1 MFKVTL
7 EHIILFLRHRKLVSV
22 EKNISFFLRF
32 NWARNR
38 TSSSPQQGQLH
49 HDNISSS
56 STQSGMNPIQAN
68 LESLQQNSNALSH
81 LLPIQHVQQ
90 MLPNQQLTPLCNRL
104 LMQQQLLRS
113 QQLMEHQQAMNSLQQ
128 LMQRNNLTNLQHNS
142 LSGVSTNSNTHIINS
157 VQPGFNLDLGQSNS
171 LNSLQQVSTGF
182 LQQNPVN
189 NLQHGNRSS
198 FSTQSG
204 TNPIQANLSSLQQ
217 NSSVWQRMSQSQQ
230 ML

>member
-7 EHIILFLRHRKLVSV
+7 ECIMHFLQLRKQDIQLNHKGKLVSV

-32 NWARNR
+32 NWARS
-38 TSSSPQQGQLH
+38 TSSSPQQGELH
-49 HDNISSS
+49 HDNISSF
-56 STQSGMNPIQAN
+56 STKSGTNPVQAN
-68 LESLQQNSNALSH
+68 LESLQQNSKALPQ
-81 LLPIQHVQQ
+81 LLPIQPVQQ
-90 MLPNQQLTPLCNRL
+90 MLPNQQLTPPCNRL

-142 LSGVSTNSNTHIINS
+142 LSGVSTNSNTQQYMINS

-182 LQQNPVN
+182 LQQNLVN
-189 NLQHGNRSS
+189 NLQHDNISS

-204 TNPIQANLSSLQQ
+204 TNPIQANLGSLC
-217 NSSVWQRMSQSQQ
+217 
-230 ML
+230 